1 MCVMLVVSSFL
12 LMFQPCRKQNRQ
24 RPSRSEIFCSQLHI
38 LNVHRRL
45 PLTTLV
51 IFNILCGDVVF
62 VFTAHRCLACSKLHL
77 VETEI
82 WHLSVC
88 RCPWLTVT
96 HDFLPSVTG
105 HCHLSPL
112 VWGTV
117 CLSSSPPHPY
127 CHSSDHIW
135 RPVFFSLFCLRRDCC
150 LFGHLVAHFHLS
162 LLFIII
168 III

>member
-1 MCVMLVVSSFL
+1 
-12 LMFQPCRKQNRQ
+12 MFQPCRKQNRQ
-24 RPSRSEIFCSQLHI
+24 RPSRCEIFCSQLHI

-45 PLTTLV
+45 P
-51 IFNILCGDVVF
+51 VVF
-62 VFTAHRCLACSKLHL
+62 IFTADRCLACHELHL

-105 HCHLSPL
+105 HYHLSPF

-135 RPVFFSLFCLRRDCC
+135 RPVFFSLFCLHRDCC
-150 LFGHLVAHFHLS
+150 HFGHLVAQFHLS

-168 III
+168 FLIPQVVKIPGVKNKKHYYYYYF